1 MDFYQRFYTKYIT
14 YTGLLL
20 LLLASCA
27 NPVAPTGG
35 PKDVAPPEILR
46 TSPPDQSTNFT
57 GNEIILYFNEYVN
70 LKDIGQQLIISPPV
84 NEPAS
89 FKSKGKSL
97 VAEFKD
103 PWRSETTY
111 NIFFGN
117 AIVDITES
125 NPLPGYKFTFSTGNI
140 LDSMKIEG
148 KLTNAFNL
156 TPVKAAYV
164 MLYDTIYDSI
174 PYKQIPYYIART
186 NDQGEFELTNL
197 RNRPYKIFALTDINA
212 NYMYDMPTEEIS
224 FVDTLITPWEETKK
238 AGALKI
244 GSVTETKA
252 DSTAA
257 EELVVVTNLGNDSIA
272 ITDTI
277 NIVTDQETALTVPD
291 SIKVTEQKA
300 KYIQLLHFK
309 EVDSVQS
316 LIRVPLLKENVLGFY
331 FKFPTIDPKFRLM
344 EEGYTTS
351 PVLVKNRFNDTIT
364 MWLPGYTADSI
375 KLEISDK
382 GSVLDTIEMSV
393 KPREKAVKKNE
404 PVKKPSMILTSN
416 ITMSRLKPGTPL
428 RITFADPLLS
438 HQMDKMTLKQDSLI
452 VTNARFA
459 FNDSIKKQLVVNYP
473 WKEGLAYSLTIPDST
488 FTGIMG
494 YSNDS
499 ITLTFSGTKEEES
512 ANLSLNIDLPQAS
525 HYIIQLMD
533 SKDKII
539 EQASISD
546 DKLLEFK
553 YIAPGKYKVKAIDD
567 RNGNGYWDTGKYLA
581 GRYPE
586 RVIFYP
592 VELELRTNWTL
603 EEQWQIPE
611 PGN

>member
-1 MDFYQRFYTKYIT
+1 MDFYQSFYTKYIT
-14 YTGLLL
+14 YTGFLL

-35 PKDVAPPEILR
+35 PKDVTPPEIIK
-46 TSPPDQSTNFT
+46 TSPPAQSTNFN
-57 GNEIILYFNEYVN
+57 GREIILYFDEYVN

-84 NEPAS
+84 NEPAA
-89 FKSKGKSL
+89 FKTKGKSL

-125 NPLPGYKFTFSTGNI
+125 NPIPGYKFTFSTGNV
-140 LDSMKIEG
+140 LDSMIITG
-148 KLTNAFNL
+148 KLINAFNL

-174 PYKQIPYYIART
+174 PYKQIPYYITRT

-197 RNRPYKIFALTDINA
+197 RNLPYKMFALTDINA
-212 NYMYDMPTEEIS
+212 NYMYDLPTEEIS
-224 FVDTLITPWEETKK
+224 FIDTLITPWEQTKK
-238 AGALKI
+238 AGTLKV
-244 GSVTETKA
+244 GSGTDTKA
-252 DSTAA
+252 DTTAV
-257 EELVVVTNLGNDSIA
+257 EENVVVTNYGNDSIV
-272 ITDTI
+272 ITDTVKI
-277 NIVTDQETALTVPD
+277 ANDQETAVAVPD
-291 SIKVTEQKA
+291 SIKVLEQKG

-309 EVDSVQS
+309 EVDSIQS
-316 LIRVPLLKENVLGFY
+316 LIRVPLLRENVLAFY
-331 FKFPTIDPKFRLM
+331 FKYPAKDPKFRLL
-344 EEGYTTS
+344 EEGYTDI

-364 MWLPGYTADSI
+364 MWLPGYSADSI
-375 KLEISDK
+375 KMEITENS
-382 GSVLDTIEMSV
+382 SVLDTIEMSV
-393 KPREKAVKKNE
+393 KPREKTVKKNE
-404 PVKKPSMILTSN
+404 TVKKPSLAVSSN
-416 ITMSRLKPGTPL
+416 ITMNRLKPGTPL

-438 HQMDKMTLKQDSLI
+438 HQMEKLVIKQDSII
-452 VTNARFA
+452 VTNANFA
-459 FNDSIKKQLVVNYP
+459 FNDSIKKQLKVEFP

-525 HYIIQLMD
+525 PYIIQLLD
-533 SKDKII
+533 SKDKVI
-539 EQASISD
+539 EQATILD
-546 DKLLEFK
+546 DKKVEFR
-553 YIAPGKYKVKAIDD
+553 YLAPGKFRIKAIDD

-586 RVIFYP
+586 RVLYYP

-611 PGN
+611 PGK

>member
-1 MDFYQRFYTKYIT
+1 MDFYRRFYTKYII
-14 YTGLLL
+14 YAGFLL

-35 PKDVAPPEILR
+35 PKDETPPEITR
-46 TSPPDQSTNFT
+46 TSPPAQSTNFT
-57 GNEIILYFNEYVN
+57 GNEIILYFSEYVS
-70 LKDIGQQLIISPPV
+70 LKDISQQLIISPPV
-84 NEPAS
+84 KEAPA
-89 FKSKGKSL
+89 FKTKGKSL

-125 NPLPGYKFTFSTGNI
+125 NPIPGYKFTFSTGNV
-140 LDSMKIEG
+140 LDSMIIAG
-148 KLTNAFNL
+148 KLINAFNL

-174 PYKQIPYYIART
+174 PYKQIPYYITRT

-197 RNRPYKIFALTDINA
+197 RNLPYKMFALTDINA
-212 NYMYDMPTEEIS
+212 NYLYDMPTEEIS
-224 FVDTLITPWEETKK
+224 FIDTLITPWEQTKK
-238 AGALKI
+238 AGTLKV
-244 GSVTETKA
+244 GSGTDTKA
-252 DSTAA
+252 DTTAV
-257 EELVVVTNLGNDSIA
+257 EENVVVTNFGNDSIV

-277 NIVTDQETALTVPD
+277 NLASGQETAMPVPD
-291 SIKVTEQKA
+291 SIKVLEQKG

-309 EVDSVQS
+309 EVDSIQS
-316 LIRVPLLKENVLGFY
+316 LIRVPLLRENVLAFH
-331 FKFPTIDPKFRLM
+331 FKYPAKDPKFRQLD
-344 EEGYTTS
+344 EGYMDA
-351 PVLVKNRFNDTIT
+351 PVLLRNRFNDTIT

-375 KLEISDK
+375 RLEVSER

-393 KPREKAVKKNE
+393 KPREKTVKKNE
-404 PVKKPSMILTSN
+404 MVKKPTLALTSN
-416 ITMSRLKPGTPL
+416 IVMSRLKPGTPL
-428 RITFADPLLS
+428 RVTFADPLLS
-438 HQMDKMTLKQDSLI
+438 HQMEKMILKHDSLI
-452 VTNARFA
+452 VTNASFA
-459 FNDSIKKQLVVNYP
+459 FNDSIKKQLVVEFP

-494 YSNDS
+494 FSNDS
-499 ITLTFSGTKEEES
+499 ITLTFMGTKEEES
-512 ANLSLNIDLPQAS
+512 ANLALAIDIPQS
-525 HYIIQLMD
+525 TPYIIQLLD
-533 SKDKII
+533 SKDKLI
-539 EQASISD
+539 EQATIKE
-546 DKLLEFK
+546 DKTINFR
-553 YIAPGKYKVKAIDD
+553 YIAPGKYRIKAIDD

-586 RVIFYP
+586 RVLYYP